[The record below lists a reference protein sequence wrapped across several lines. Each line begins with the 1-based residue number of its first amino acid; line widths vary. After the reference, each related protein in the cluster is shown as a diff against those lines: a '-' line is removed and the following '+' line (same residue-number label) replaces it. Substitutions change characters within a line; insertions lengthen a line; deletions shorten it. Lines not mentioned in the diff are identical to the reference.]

1 MKVPIC
7 TFDAKTGILCPKCET
22 KLKAGHLTRSDIDA
36 SVKLIKLAERV
47 PELNKL
53 SLVRAFEVDGSTVLL
68 VGSGELAVLRHNPEL
83 LPRVE
88 DELGRKTWIVEAE
101 TTDRKLLEDLFYPIR
116 ILTVNVVWL
125 PDGSKLTKVIIPGR
139 RTERFPL
146 NVEHVKRIVKAVRGI
161 DLLVEFER
169 S

>member
-1 MKVPIC
+1 VKVPIC

-22 KLKAGHLTRSDIDA
+22 KLKAGHLTRTDVDA
-36 SVKLIKLAERV
+36 SVKLIKLADRM

-53 SLVRAFEVDGSTVLL
+53 SLVRAFDVDGAAVLL
-68 VGSGELAVLRHNPEL
+68 VGSGELAPLRHNPDIL
-83 LPRVE
+83 RRVE
-88 DELGRKTWIVEAE
+88 GELGRKTWVVEAE

-146 NVEHVKRIVKAVRGI
+146 DLEHIKRIVKTVRGI